1 MSIEDKRKHPRVK
14 THNLVSYICI
24 DDEGN
29 EIDEGLGTIMD
40 VSLGGILIE
49 TIKPI
54 KTENILLT
62 ITGIDDELIEMKGKV
77 AYCRTEDSGMFRT
90 GFQFLEFK
98 KDIQIF
104 VTNLIK
110 IYRMTRTNKM
120 VSGLDLKEMEADK
133 EKAQDSSD
141 PWAAKRGSS
150 RKKCNLGCDYWSKTD
165 FQAKELCGK
174 VIDIS
179 KEGMKLVV
187 KASNSRKYSHVPGDE
202 FFVKINLTPNQE
214 LNATAKIVNIDKSR
228 TAATIRLGM
237 TFTHMDQADQEK
249 LGFFLLA

>member
-1 MSIEDKRKHPRVK
+1 MPIEDKRKHPRIK
-14 THNLVSYICI
+14 TYNPYVCI
-24 DDEGN
+24 DDGGN

-49 TIKPI
+49 TVKPI
-54 KTENILLT
+54 ATENILLT
-62 ITGIDDELIEMKGKV
+62 ITGIDDAMIDMKGKV
-77 AYCRTEDSGMFRT
+77 AYSRAEDSGMFRT
-90 GFQFLEFK
+90 GIQFLEFNEN
-98 KDIQIF
+98 IQIF
-104 VTNLIK
+104 ATNLIK
-110 IYRMTRTNKM
+110 IYSMTRKNKM
-120 VSGLDLKEMEADK
+120 VSGLGVKEMEADK

-141 PWAAKRGSS
+141 PWAAKRASS
-150 RKKCNLGCDYWSKTD
+150 RKKCNLGCDYRSKTD
-165 FQAKELCGK
+165 SQARELYGK

-187 KASNSRKYSHVPGDE
+187 KASNSHKYSHVPGDE

-214 LNATAKIVNIDKSR
+214 LNTTAKIVNIDKSR

-237 TFTHMDQADQEK
+237 TFTHMNQADQEK